1 MAVPAT
7 PSGDGPFQKDAPGA
21 HLCALQIA
29 GRGGGS
35 SLMISSLLEHWI
47 LNAHAA

>member
-7 PSGDGPFQKDAPGA
+7 PSGDDPFQKDTKDAPGA

-29 GRGGGS
+29 GWGGGS
-35 SLMISSLLEHWI
+35 
-47 LNAHAA
+47 